1 MSPPGPYRIQIT
13 SEAHRGLHRL
23 PAKAAA
29 AVVEFVTGPLADH
42 PAPVS
47 KPLTGELASYR
58 SARRGDYRIL
68 VRIDGAARAM
78 LVARVEHRAD
88 VYRPQ

>member
-13 SEAHRGLHRL
+13 SEARRGLHRL
-23 PAKAAA
+23 PAKVAV
-29 AVVEFVTGPLADH
+29 AVVEFVTGPLADD
-42 PAPVS
+42 PTRVS
-47 KPLTGELASYR
+47 TPLTGELATYR

-68 VRIDGAARAM
+68 IRIDGAARTV

-88 VYRPQ
+88 VYRPR